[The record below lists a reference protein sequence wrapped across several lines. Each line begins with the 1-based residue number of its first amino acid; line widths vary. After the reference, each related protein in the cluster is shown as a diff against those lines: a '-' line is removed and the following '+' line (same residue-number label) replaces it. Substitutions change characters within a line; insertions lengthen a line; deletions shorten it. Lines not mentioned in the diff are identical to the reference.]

1 MCTVTYIPKANNT
14 FVLTSNRD
22 KFVGGTA
29 LFTIFYAVDGVK
41 RLFPKDVVAGGS
53 RIGISERNRLIYL
66 LNGGFENHLRLAN
79 YPMSPGVVVKE

>member
-29 LFTIFYAVDGVK
+29 LFT
-41 RLFPKDVVAGGS
+41 
-53 RIGISERNRLIYL
+53 
-66 LNGGFENHLRLAN
+66 
-79 YPMSPGVVVKE
+79 